1 MNDRRR
7 NLLIATLLLRC
18 VHSLED
24 TGVCVDGVCGVGSSP
39 TLERIRERRRARDDV
54 SQGDSIETS
63 SNSEYIKRIIQHAVA
78 AHEAGRSDDAL
89 VAFSQ
94 LRQRQEDNGEPPSA
108 ELAEAEAYHGMIFA
122 QQWRGEEALDCWKNA
137 ITIKEQLVSTTGEL
151 ISSFEA
157 FRGQVSMLIYKAAEQ
172 FSNAANNDMHD
183 HAIHTN
189 GRMGLHLDAAKL
201 CNAVGDID
209 RATDHLESAVQL
221 NPDHAEAMYVLG
233 TLREKQGR
241 ITEAKSLM
249 QTGIELQKGNVAG
262 AMIAAARAC
271 EEKDLETCHRRFLIA
286 YEYAYADNN
295 LPAASLAVSL
305 AISVLLQLHGEAG
318 IAESRVIGKK
328 AVSRGVLNAPLQVPG
343 TLIYGL
349 LPAKAYHDDSKAWPV
364 VRALEEHA
372 SEIRNEILAAYRDGK
387 FSDRYEY
394 DSVADLPLRGHWGEI
409 NIIRQSVP
417 QPKIVEMLPVTSRVV
432 LSIPD
437 AVTMIHGGSKVSVI
451 DGGSLVRP
459 HTGCCNSRLRVHF
472 GITIPDNCG
481 IIVDGEARTWTEV
494 QCMVFDDS
502 FVHSVWQNSTQ
513 VRIILIVDI
522 WHPNL
527 DESARE
533 ATLLDEEKLKRYRQV
548 QRMMNDGSWNKNIQD

>member
-7 NLLIATLLLRC
+7 NLLIAILLLRC

-295 LPAASLAVSL
+295 LPAASRAVSS

-343 TLIYGL
+343 TLIHGL
-349 LPAKAYHDDSKAWPV
+349 LPAKAYHDDSKAWQV

-394 DSVADLPLRGHWGEI
+394 DSVADLPLLGHWGEI

-481 IIVDGEARTWTEV
+481 IIVDGEARTWTEG